1 MNEHDIEK
9 KTDEILMALGK
20 ELSKSRKVY
29 AEALLDESMPDPPF
43 VMHEKAKSKSSKKM
57 LKRALILVAVLTLT
71 LGMLVVSVDAVR
83 LKLFE
88 FFMVDKDG
96 YTDLQPSDGK
106 VIENEMPEF
115 YLIYVPEGYALSLKN
130 VEQGM
135 TTIIYK
141 DDNDQYINF
150 EAYTSNDTTA
160 SIDNENLQREQ
171 IRVNEFEGWHFY
183 NDDFD
188 MVVWQVGDY
197 LLNIS
202 SSLGKEE
209 TLKIAQNTFIK

>member
-9 KTDEILMALGK
+9 KTDEILTALGK
-20 ELSKSRKVY
+20 ELSKSRKIY
-29 AEALLDESMPDPPF
+29 AEALLDERMPDPPF
-43 VMHEKAKSKSSKKM
+43 VMHEKVKNKGSKKM
-57 LKRALILVAVLTLT
+57 LRRALVLVAVLILT
-71 LGMLVVSVDAVR
+71 LGMLIVSVDAVK

-96 YTDLQPSDGK
+96 YTDLQPSNGN
-106 VIENEMPEF
+106 VMENEIPEF
-115 YLIYVPEGYALSLKN
+115 YLSYVPEGYTRSFKN
-130 VEQGM
+130 VEQGAI
-135 TTIIYK
+135 TIIYE
-141 DDNDQYINF
+141 DDNGQYINF
-150 EAYTSNDTTA
+150 EAYNSNDTTA

-171 IRVNEFEGWHFY
+171 VRVNEFEGWYFY
-183 NDDFD
+183 NDEFD

-209 TLKIAQNTFIK
+209 TLKVAKNIFIK